1 MLGKVRYY
9 MNKMNFKN
17 GVKEWILSIQHL
29 FAMFGATVLVPLL
42 VGINPSVAILT
53 AGLGTLIFHLCTKG
67 KVPAFLGSSFAF
79 IAPIISVSTMYGFE
93 YVQGSVIV
101 VGLAYALMSFLVY
114 KVGAKRISKF
124 LPPHIVGAM
133 IIIIGLTLIPSAI
146 TNVQT
151 HISIATITLAVSLLI
166 TFFGKGFLKQ
176 LGILMGVIVGYL
188 LALWVGLV
196 DTSIITNASLFSNPI
211 TFTVPKFGLDA
222 MMIIVPLAICTILE
236 HIGDI
241 TTNGT
246 VVGKDFVKDPG
257 LHRTLLGDGLATAMA
272 GLFGSVPNTTYG
284 ENTSLLAI
292 TKNYNPKLLR
302 RTSIIAIV
310 LSFIGVFG
318 AILQSV
324 PACVIGGISLQL
336 YCMIAWIGV
345 KNIKDNKS
353 YVNPY
358 KVAVILVML
367 VIGLGNL
374 IGLNFSIALGSV
386 TLSGLSLAGVI
397 GIILNAILMRF
408 DRKAK

>member
-1 MLGKVRYY
+1 
-9 MNKMNFKN
+9 MNKMNFKK
-17 GVKEWILSIQHL
+17 GMKDWILSIQHL

-53 AGLGTLIFHLCTKG
+53 AGIGTLIFHLCTKG

-79 IAPIISVSTMYGFE
+79 IAPIISVSSMYGFE

-101 VGLAYALMSFLVY
+101 VGLVYALMSYLVY
-114 KVGAKRISKF
+114 KVGAERISKF

-146 TNVQT
+146 ANVQT
-151 HISIATITLAVSLLI
+151 HISVATITLVVSLLI
-166 TFFGKGFLKQ
+166 TFLGKGFFKQ

-188 LALWVGLV
+188 LALWLGLV
-196 DTSIITNASLFSNPI
+196 DTSIIANASLFSNPI
-211 TFTVPKFGLDA
+211 QFTVPKFGLDA
-222 MMIIVPLAICTILE
+222 MLIIVPLAICTILE

-246 VVGKDFVKDPG
+246 VVGKNFIKEPG

-272 GLFGSVPNTTYG
+272 GLLGSIPNTTYG

-292 TKNYNPKLLR
+292 TKNYDPKLLR

-310 LSFIGVFG
+310 LSFIGIFG
-318 AILQSV
+318 AVLQSV

-353 YVNPY
+353 YTSIY
-358 KVAVILVML
+358 KLAVIIVML
-367 VIGLGNL
+367 LIGLGNL
-374 IGLNFSIALGSV
+374 VGLNFNIALGSV
-386 TLSGLSLAGVI
+386 TLSGLSLAGVV
-397 GIILNAILMRF
+397 GILLNALLMKL
-408 DRKAK
+408 DKKAE

>member
-1 MLGKVRYY
+1 
-9 MNKMNFKN
+9 MNKMNFKK
-17 GVKEWILSIQHL
+17 GMKDWILSIQHL

-53 AGLGTLIFHLCTKG
+53 AGIGTLIFHLCTKG

-79 IAPIISVSTMYGFE
+79 IAPIISVSSMYGFE

-101 VGLAYALMSFLVY
+101 VGLVYALMSYLVY
-114 KVGAKRISKF
+114 KVGAERISKF

-146 TNVQT
+146 ANVQT
-151 HISIATITLAVSLLI
+151 HISVAIITLVVSLLI
-166 TFFGKGFLKQ
+166 TFLGKGFFKQ

-188 LALWVGLV
+188 LALWLGLV
-196 DTSIITNASLFSNPI
+196 DTSIIANASLFSNPI
-211 TFTVPKFGLDA
+211 QFTVPKFGLDA
-222 MMIIVPLAICTILE
+222 MLIIVPLAICTILE

-246 VVGKDFVKDPG
+246 VVGKNFVKEPG

-272 GLFGSVPNTTYG
+272 GLLGSVPNTTYG

-292 TKNYNPKLLR
+292 TKNYDPKLLR

-310 LSFIGVFG
+310 LSFIGIFG
-318 AILQSV
+318 AVLQSV

-353 YVNPY
+353 YTSIY
-358 KVAVILVML
+358 KLAVIIVML
-367 VIGLGNL
+367 IIGLGNL
-374 IGLNFSIALGSV
+374 VGLNFSIALGSV
-386 TLSGLSLAGVI
+386 TLSGLSLAGIV
-397 GIILNAILMRF
+397 GILLNALLMKL
-408 DRKAK
+408 DKKAE

>member
-1 MLGKVRYY
+1 

-79 IAPIISVSTMYGFE
+79 IAPIISVSSMYGFE

-101 VGLAYALMSFLVY
+101 VGLVYALMSYLVY
-114 KVGAKRISKF
+114 KVGAERISKF

-151 HISIATITLAVSLLI
+151 HISIATITLVVSLLI
-166 TFFGKGFLKQ
+166 TFLGKGFFKQ

-188 LALWVGLV
+188 LALWLGLV
-196 DTSIITNASLFSNPI
+196 DTSIIANASLFSNPI

-222 MMIIVPLAICTILE
+222 MLIIVPLAICTILE

-246 VVGKDFVKDPG
+246 VVGKNFVKEPG

-272 GLFGSVPNTTYG
+272 GLLGSVPNTTYG

-292 TKNYNPKLLR
+292 TKNYDPKLLR

-310 LSFIGVFG
+310 LSFIGIFG
-318 AILQSV
+318 AVLQSV

-353 YVNPY
+353 YTSPY
-358 KVAVILVML
+358 KLAVIIVML
-367 VIGLGNL
+367 LIGLGNL
-374 IGLNFSIALGSV
+374 VGLNFSIALGSV
-386 TLSGLSLAGVI
+386 TLSGLSLAGI
-397 GIILNAILMRF
+397 AGILLNAILMRF